1 MPIDTIGADRFVM
14 CPCCRKYILHEQR
27 TQGFGK
33 PLRNPS
39 SLSASL
45 KAGRQNDSAHFV
57 AAALALA
64 CFKGSC
70 NYVFGQFA

>member
-27 TQGFGK
+27 AQGFGK

-45 KAGRQNDSAHFV
+45 KAWSS
-57 AAALALA
+57 
-64 CFKGSC
+64 K
-70 NYVFGQFA
+70 